1 MMTHFNLYLAVFS
14 LLCLFPSSPLK
25 AQWNSQIVYPDANGA
40 LTYVRDTEGNVIPD
54 FSHAGYM
61 GGGIEI
67 PNVLAEFTLSPI
79 AGDNT
84 AHIQSAIDQ
93 AMLLPKDAS
102 GIRGAILLS
111 AGRYEI
117 HATINLNQDG
127 VILRG
132 VGDGAD
138 TTTNTVL
145 IGVGNTPNQR
155 TIIVAG
161 GGSANAWTGQVNG
174 TQTNITSDWVKVGE
188 SSFKV
193 ADPSAYAV
201 GDNIVVYHP
210 CTQAWLTAIDG
221 GGTATEPNW
230 SVGTQPLVFNRR
242 IVAIQDSLITVDVPL
257 YNHLKKS
264 LAQSFIY
271 KYNRTGIKA
280 QIGIEN
286 LRIDIETA
294 GGNDEAHAWNAIQ
307 MIQIEDAWVR
317 NCTFLHFGL
326 AGVATGTAT
335 RITIE
340 NCQALDPVAQVTGAR
355 MYNYNLLKASS
366 QVLVK
371 DCHASN
377 GRHHYVSNGTSWVS
391 GCVFLRCTSE
401 AAYNASEGHRRWTM
415 GLLYDQHVES
425 AVRSNNKILLALYN
439 RGTYGTA
446 HGWSAVHS
454 VAWNCDV
461 KSGRLVVEKPPTG
474 QNYAIA
480 CAGTISG
487 TGPFNQ
493 MPGYIEGSN
502 IANIELVSLYEAQL
516 YARLN
521 GLSPSYLNTSLEAV
535 NSFPSLN
542 LFPNPTNDVLHIMLA
557 LEQGENEPIQL
568 RLYAATGQLILED
581 VFQLQTQ
588 MDLSTLSS
596 GIYLLHLQQGDK
608 HSVRRICKE

>member
-1 MMTHFNLYLAVFS
+1 MTQLKLFLAVFCF
-14 LLCLFPSSPLK
+14 LCLLPSSELK

-40 LTYVRDTEGNVIPD
+40 LTYVRDTAGNVIPD

-61 GGGIEI
+61 GGGVGI

-84 AHIQSAIDQ
+84 AHIQNAIDQ
-93 AMLLPKDAS
+93 AMLLPKDVN
-102 GIRGAILLS
+102 GIRGAILLT

-117 HATINLNQDG
+117 HGTINLNQNG

-161 GGSANAWTGQVNG
+161 GGSNTSWSGKVAS

-188 SSFKV
+188 YSFKV
-193 ADPSAYAV
+193 ANPAAYAV
-201 GDNIVVYHP
+201 DDNIVIYHP
-210 CTQAWLTAIDG
+210 CTQAWLDAIDG

-230 SVGTQPLVFNRR
+230 SVGSQPLVFNRR

-264 LAQSFIY
+264 LAQSYIY
-271 KYNRTGIKA
+271 KYDRSGIKT
-280 QIGIEN
+280 QVGIED
-286 LRIDIETA
+286 LRVDIETA
-294 GGNDEAHAWNAIQ
+294 GGDDEAHAWNAVKLVQ
-307 MIQIEDAWVR
+307 VEDAWVR

-326 AGVATGTAT
+326 AGVGTETAT

-340 NCQALDPVAQVTGAR
+340 NCQALDPVAIVTGAR
-355 MYNYNLLKASS
+355 MYNFNLLKASS

-391 GCVFLRCTSE
+391 GCVFLRVGSE

-415 GLLYDQHVES
+415 GLLYDNQVET
-425 AVRSNNKILLALYN
+425 AIRDNNRVLLALYN

-461 KSGRLVVEKPPTG
+461 ASARLVVEKPPTG

-480 CAGTISG
+480 CSGTILGS
-487 TGPFNQ
+487 GPFNQ
-493 MPGYIEGSN
+493 MSGYIEG
-502 IANIELVSLYEAQL
+502 ANQANPEIVSLYEAQL
-516 YARLN
+516 FARLN
-521 GLSPSYLNTSLEAV
+521 GLSPNYLNTSIQEFDP
-535 NSFPSLN
+535 FPDFQ
-542 LFPNPTNDVLHIMLA
+542 LFPNPTANLLHIQLS
-557 LEQGENEPIQL
+557 LEAAENKTIQA
-568 RLYAATGQLILED
+568 RLYSPTGQLILTEKF
-581 VFQLQTQ
+581 VSHTQ
-588 MDLSTLSS
+588 FDLEGLSS

-608 HSVRRICKE
+608 QTVKRIRKE